1 MDALSQLLTLEIYRG
16 LVVLARVAAA
26 ISLLPGFGE
35 AAVPMRVRAALA
47 VILTLVLLPGLDGLP
62 GRMPEQPV
70 EMLRTLAGETLVGA
84 YLGLGARLF
93 MAALQ
98 TTGALVAQ
106 VVGLSNPFSMEA
118 AGFEGGSVLS
128 GVLLIGGLAL
138 LFASDVHYLMIGALA
153 RSYGSWPAGEFP
165 EIGLVAQR
173 FAQLLATTFRLG
185 VGLAAPFIL
194 YGLVMNLALGLVNRV
209 MPAMP
214 VYFVA
219 TPGMLMVGLGLFMA
233 TAGAMLTAFVAALG
247 GWLSGS

>member
-35 AAVPMRVRAALA
+35 AAVPMRVRAGLA

>member
-26 ISLLPGFGE
+26 IGLLPGFGE

-185 VGLAAPFIL
+185 VGLAAPLIL